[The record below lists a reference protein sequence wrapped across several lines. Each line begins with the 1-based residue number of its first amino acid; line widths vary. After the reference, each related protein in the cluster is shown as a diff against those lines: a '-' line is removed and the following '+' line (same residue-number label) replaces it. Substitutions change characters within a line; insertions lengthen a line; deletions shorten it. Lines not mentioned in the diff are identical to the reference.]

1 MPAVAG
7 RTLKYF
13 IRKGESAKRLSRRT
27 GVLAVGVGLILFG
40 PVTSMKGGALEEF
53 GVDILSTLTIEAV
66 EYGVDSGLNAINDPT
81 GTTGVLM
88 GLLGDTTTG
97 QLDKISSQITIAQ
110 NMITSLQGDLDVFE
124 NQVTSDLNFIALQNA
139 KEQYSQLITTANA
152 DYFKLISLM
161 GTYSNVVSL
170 CFTNNGTNRMLKS
183 NLSPSELAY
192 FTRFVTANGPNTLQ
206 NLPDTVLSDMDS
218 LTGTGNGQNNI
229 YGAALAELQLQVPF
243 QHQTY
248 GSMYKLFNYITAER
262 AMALYLK
269 KEYQSY
275 QWSQQ
280 TNTSLSQWMTWYFI
294 NDFDG
299 SGLTTEVNNIDADV
313 ANNPIIY
320 KMATLLTN
328 SVATNGTQRLAYL
341 YGLITTNYPFHNG
354 SQLVYEVICNHNQ
367 YTYLIPQTPCVFPF
381 TITSGW
387 QYLDFTM
394 STSDGRFQLE
404 PDVTPTLVDLFTLG
418 LAPQADPLDF
428 LTRVGGLTNIPGGVN
443 GVMLSRAEPL
453 GTFAQGNN
461 QLLYLLDAQGFNAGD
476 NSAQYLQ
483 SGNTNVSLGAVVHS
497 NNYVFANGLTTPL
510 NQATFLSFYYDTHI
524 ATLLPA
530 IAPGVYHPF
539 ASLTL
544 GSLVSLTTG
553 DVLDLSSLFGTVN
566 TTIRVCGDAT
576 IIGAGP
582 NTTLSGLT
590 IQTYGGTLTISNLF
604 LSATTNII
612 YNSSGPLTLVVLG
625 TNSLQSP
632 LDIPDYYGPPTSWS
646 VYGAPTFAAVIG
658 CQQYCGG
665 DITFTGPGSL
675 VVTTSSTNLPAVG
688 TAGNIICNGASN
700 LTFSSRSATSV
711 QAGPTGNNSY
721 SQLIIVNSKVTSRVA
736 IESDYEFLAR
746 TVTLGNNVLDMS
758 YGTINPNIISPCTW
772 LGPVRGSSQVTV
784 KTDSSNDSGTGANI
798 YLRIIGTTGTTTFQ
812 NIKNLPGG
820 GSHWQDG
827 DEDAFTMTYSVT
839 GTGDFQGLGII
850 QAIQMYEDESGSKPA
865 WNCDWVTI
873 TPSVIGDVPAT
884 YHFNVNH
891 DFTSASDTQ
900 TVAAVES
907 NIYSYAV
914 NPDNTNTVTI
924 TGYTGTNGAVVI
936 PASIHGYMVTSIAA
950 NVFNGKASVVSVT
963 IPASVT
969 NIGYA
974 AFCACSGL
982 REVYF
987 QGSPPSLGSSVFD
1000 YLNATVNYLPGTTGW
1015 GTTFG
1020 TLPTAS
1026 WVPFTYYT
1034 NSDNASVTIT
1044 GYTGLGGAVIVP
1056 GTINGLPVTSIIDR
1070 LWPYSEYNYTSLTSV
1085 TIPGSVTYL
1094 DLYALS
1100 SCPILMGIYFQ
1111 GNPPSLTQGAFS
1123 GDLLATV
1130 YYLPTPGTPGW
1141 GTTFGGLPTALWEPF
1156 TCVTN
1161 SDNATVTITGYT
1173 GPGGTVT
1180 IPDTLNGLPVTCI
1193 GTNAFTSNAFYS
1205 SLQITNVLIPNTVT
1219 NLGDAAFQMCS
1230 NLAGV
1235 YFQGNTPSLG
1245 MNVFCSD
1252 AMATAYYLPAT
1263 TNWSTALGILPTA
1276 LWLTVN
1282 GGADGGAYPDL
1293 QQVTIIAS
1301 NPIAPNGQ
1309 LATFV
1314 QWLGPTQYVAV
1325 VGSASTTVNLPAQ
1338 PITLTAMFNLPPI
1351 ITAQP
1356 ASQSVNNGGYGVF
1369 NVTAYGP

>member
-1 MPAVAG
+1 MITTLAQMPAVAG

-139 KEQYSQLITTANA
+139 KEQYSQLITTATA
-152 DYFKLISLM
+152 DYHKLISLM

-170 CFTNNGTNRMLKS
+170 CFTNNGTNTVLKS
-183 NLSPSELAY
+183 NLSPSDLAY
-192 FTRFVTANGPNTLQ
+192 FTTFVTDNGPNTLM
-206 NLPDTVLSDMDS
+206 NLPTTVLSDMDT
-218 LTGTGNGQNNI
+218 LTATGNGQNNL
-229 YGAALAELQLQVPF
+229 YGTALAELQLQVPF

-248 GSMYKLFNYITAER
+248 GSMYNLFNYITAER

-269 KEYQSY
+269 KEYTSY
-275 QWSQQ
+275 LWSQ
-280 TNTSLSQWMTWYFI
+280 TNGISLSQYMTLYFI
-294 NDFDG
+294 EDFDG
-299 SGLTTEVNNIDADV
+299 SGLTTEVNNINADV

-328 SVATNGTQRLAYL
+328 CPLVATNGAQRLAYL
-341 YGLITTNYPFHNG
+341 AGLITTNYPFPNG
-354 SQLVYEVICNHNQ
+354 TQTVYEVICNHNQ
-367 YTYLIPQTPCVFPF
+367 CTYLIPQTPCVFPF

-387 QYLDFTM
+387 QFLDFTM

-418 LAPQADPLDF
+418 LVPQSNPLNF
-428 LTRVGGLTNIPGGVN
+428 LTSNGGLTFTPGGVD

-453 GTFAQGNN
+453 GTYDQGNN
-461 QLLYLLDAQGFNAGD
+461 QYLYLLDAQSFNAD
-476 NSAQYLQ
+476 DSSAQYLKI
-483 SGNTNVSLGAVVHS
+483 GNTNVTLGDVVHS
-497 NNYVFANGLTTPL
+497 NGCVFASGTIPL
-510 NQATFLSFYYDTHI
+510 NQATFLTVYYDTHI

-530 IAPGVYHPF
+530 IAPGVYQPT

-553 DVLDLSSLFGTVN
+553 DVLDLSRLFGSVN
-566 TTIRVCGDAT
+566 TTLRVCGDAT
-576 IIGAGP
+576 IIGHGP
-582 NTTLSGLT
+582 NNLLSNLT

-604 LSATTNII
+604 LSAITNII

-632 LDIPDYYGPPTSWS
+632 LDVPDNIYLN
-646 VYGAPTFAAVIG
+646 APTFAGVIG
-658 CQQYCGG
+658 CQEYYGG

-675 VVTTSSTNLPAVG
+675 VVTTSSTTLPAVG
-688 TAGNIICNGASN
+688 TAGNIIVNGASN

-711 QAGPTGNNSY
+711 QAGPIGNNSM
-721 SQLIIVNSKVTSRVA
+721 SQLSIVNSKVISRVG
-736 IESDYEFLAR
+736 IESDNEFAACL
-746 TVTLGNNVLDMS
+746 VTLGNSVLDMS

-772 LGPVRGSSQVTV
+772 LGKIRGTSQFTV
-784 KTDSSNDSGTGANI
+784 QQTHSWSLLNFHDGIFVKLA
-798 YLRIIGTTGTTTFQ
+798 GTTGTSEFM
-812 NIKNLPGG
+812 NINSAPNHCIENNGTATVIM
-820 GSHWQDG
+820 S
-827 DEDAFTMTYSVT
+827 YSIAST
-839 GTGDFQGLGII
+839 GTGNFQGLGALLSI
-850 QAIQMYEDESGSKPA
+850 QIYKQNDPDFTWEFQSADIAP
-865 WNCDWVTI
+865 N
-873 TPSVIGDVPAT
+873 VIGDVAST
-884 YHFNVNH
+884 YHVAGNNFWFN
-891 DFTSASDTQ
+891 TTDTNSFP
-900 TVAAVES
+900 AVED
-907 NIYSYAV
+907 IVFSYTV
-914 NPDNTNTVTI
+914 NPDNTVTI

-969 NIGYA
+969 NIGSG
-974 AFCACSGL
+974 AFWACSGL

-1026 WVPFTYYT
+1026 WVPYRWTT
-1034 NSDNASVTIT
+1034 NSDNATVTII
-1044 GYTGLGGAVIVP
+1044 GYTGLGGAVIIP
-1056 GTINGLPVTSIIDR
+1056 GTINGLPVTSIIDESFSACTR
-1070 LWPYSEYNYTSLTSV
+1070 LTSV
-1085 TIPGSVTYL
+1085 TIPGSVTNLGYSE
-1094 DLYALS
+1094 LS
-1100 SCPILMGIYFQ
+1100 SCPSLMGIYFQ
-1111 GNPPSLTQGAFS
+1111 GNAPTLSGGVFS
-1123 GDLLATV
+1123 GDDLATV

-1141 GTTFGGLPTALWEPF
+1141 GTTFSGLPTALWEPF
-1156 TCVTN
+1156 TCATN

-1180 IPDTLNGLPVTCI
+1180 IPDTLNGLPVLF
-1193 GTNAFTSNAFYS
+1193 GTANHQRPNP
-1205 SLQITNVLIPNTVT
+1205 QHRHQPRGRGIPNVFQFVGS
-1219 NLGDAAFQMCS
+1219 LFSGQPPMPGYECVYQRCHGDCVL
-1230 NLAGV
+1230 LAGDHELEHDTWH
-1235 YFQGNTPSLG
+1235 F
-1245 MNVFCSD
+1245 D
-1252 AMATAYYLPAT
+1252 
-1263 TNWSTALGILPTA
+1263 
-1276 LWLTVN
+1276 
-1282 GGADGGAYPDL
+1282 DGPLVDR
-1293 QQVTIIAS
+1293 
-1301 NPIAPNGQ
+1301 
-1309 LATFV
+1309 
-1314 QWLGPTQYVAV
+1314 
-1325 VGSASTTVNLPAQ
+1325 
-1338 PITLTAMFNLPPI
+1338 
-1351 ITAQP
+1351 
-1356 ASQSVNNGGYGVF
+1356 
-1369 NVTAYGP
+1369 